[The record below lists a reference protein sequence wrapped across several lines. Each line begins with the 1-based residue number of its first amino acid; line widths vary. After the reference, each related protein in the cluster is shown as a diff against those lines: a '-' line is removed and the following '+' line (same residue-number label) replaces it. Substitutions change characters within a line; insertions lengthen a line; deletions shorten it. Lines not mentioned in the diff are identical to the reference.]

1 MELNVL
7 MQWHDAVVR
16 ESVRSSVARGGTV
29 LQCVCG
35 VRACVPP
42 VALRSTLVL
51 IYGLLYR
58 RSPGVSVK

>member
-1 MELNVL
+1 M
-7 MQWHDAVVR
+7 VR
-16 ESVRSSVARGGTV
+16 ESVRCSVARGGTV
-29 LQCVCG
+29 RQCVCVLMCVCLCVCG

-42 VALRSTLVL
+42 VALRSTLVV